1 MYNKQAQGKYNKL
14 KKRYYGINLHRE
26 NDRDVIEWLDSQESI
41 QGAIKA
47 LIRKEMKEKKD
58 NE

>member
-1 MYNKQAQGKYNKL
+1 MYNRQAQGKYNKL
-14 KKRYYGINLHRE
+14 KKKHYGINLHRV
-26 NDRDVIEWLDSQESI
+26 NDRDVIEWLDSQDSI

-47 LIRKEMKEKKD
+47 LIRKEIEEKKD